1 MATKEKEKEAAK
13 KSWLESDERKKLLET
28 ISDEEERKAADE
40 WDSADATKARIRRAR
55 EAYEKTA
62 DNGNTP
68 HKPARRK
75 FFGREEE

>member
-1 MATKEKEKEAAK
+1 MATAKEKEAAK

-55 EAYEKTA
+55 EAYEKTT
-62 DNGNTP
+62 DNPPN